1 MAVKLKITLRKSP
14 IGYAASHRAT
24 ARSLGFT
31 KLQQVRLHDDNK
43 VIRGMVHK
51 IRHLV
56 HVEQVIEEQA

>member
-14 IGYAASHRAT
+14 IGYDSSHRAT
-24 ARSLGFT
+24 ARALGFT
-31 KLQQVRLHDDNK
+31 KLQQVRVHDDNK

-56 HVEQVIEEQA
+56 YVEQVLEEQA